1 MDSISRSNK
10 KEENSIIEKTE
21 SPDTALQDGEAAKA
35 GKVIFLLG
43 GARSGKSEYSEALS
57 ASLSPS
63 NRVAY
68 FATGQ
73 IIDDEMKKR
82 IDIHRK
88 RRPPSWHT
96 FEIDKSEIELADIE
110 RILKGLKAEKMQ
122 VLLID
127 CITNLL
133 FRLVYKYGL
142 DDMEIL
148 ANELER
154 KIEKE
159 ITGFFKEFIGLLTK
173 YCRQEGIHTVIVS
186 NEVGMGL
193 VPPYPFGR
201 IFRDLLGSINKSIAS
216 YSDEVFFFVAGL
228 SLKMK

>member
-10 KEENSIIEKTE
+10 KEESRITEKTG
-21 SPDTALQDGEAAKA
+21 SPDKA

-43 GARSGKSEYSEALS
+43 GARSGKSEYSEVLAS
-57 ASLSPS
+57 SLSPS
-63 NRVAY
+63 NSVAY

-96 FEIDKSEIELADIE
+96 FEIEKSEVELADIE
-110 RILKGLKAEKMQ
+110 SILKEVQAKKMQ

-148 ANELER
+148 ANKLEK

-159 ITGFFKEFIGLLTK
+159 ISGFFKEFMGLLEK
-173 YCRQEGIHTVIVS
+173 YCRQEGIHTVMVS

-193 VPPYPFGR
+193 VPAYPFGR
-201 IFRDLLGSINKSIAS
+201 IFRDLLGSVNKSIAAC
-216 YSDEVFFFVAGL
+216 SDEVFFFVAGL

>member
-10 KEENSIIEKTE
+10 KEENSITEKTG
-21 SPDTALQDGEAAKA
+21 SSDTAVKD

-43 GARSGKSEYSEALS
+43 GARSGKSEYSEVLS
-57 ASLSPS
+57 SSLSPS

-73 IIDDEMKKR
+73 VIDDEMKKR
-82 IDIHRK
+82 IEIHRK

-96 FEIDKSEIELADIE
+96 FEIDKSEVELADIE
-110 RILKGLKAEKMQ
+110 SILKELKAKKMQ

-142 DDMEIL
+142 DDIEIL
-148 ANELER
+148 ANELEK

-159 ITGFFKEFIGLLTK
+159 VTGFFRQFLNLLTE
-173 YCRQEGIHTVIVS
+173 YCRKKGIHTVIVS

-193 VPPYPFGR
+193 VPAFPFGR
-201 IFRDLLGSINKSIAS
+201 IFRDLLGSVNKSIAS